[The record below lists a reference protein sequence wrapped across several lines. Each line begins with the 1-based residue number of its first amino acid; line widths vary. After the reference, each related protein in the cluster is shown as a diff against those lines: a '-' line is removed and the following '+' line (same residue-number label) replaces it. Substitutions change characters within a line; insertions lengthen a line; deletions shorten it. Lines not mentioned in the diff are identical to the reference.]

1 MPTPLRLAHL
11 YLAENK
17 PAIIAAMHFNSAGI
31 YYEQADP
38 FVDETGGWDGLV
50 ASLRSALDRFS
61 FQEAN
66 LRDGK
71 KTDWPS
77 YRASGCRSVRQFEEL
92 YLCIPVRTLN
102 DAELFYDASCQPR
115 GESDITLHVMLNRY
129 GKDDVIDKLLRRLFK
144 ESLRWVSNIVP
155 GE

>member
-31 YYEQADP
+31 YYEQKNP
-38 FVDETGGWDGLV
+38 LVDESRDWGVLV
-50 ASLRSALDRFS
+50 LSLRSALDRFS
-61 FQEAN
+61 FREAN
-66 LRDGK
+66 LRAGK

-77 YRASGCRSVRQFEEL
+77 YRTSRCRSVRQFEEL
-92 YLCIPVRTLN
+92 YLCITVRALN

-115 GESDITLHVMLNRY
+115 GESEITLHVMLNR
-129 GKDDVIDKLLRRLFK
+129 
-144 ESLRWVSNIVP
+144 
-155 GE
+155 